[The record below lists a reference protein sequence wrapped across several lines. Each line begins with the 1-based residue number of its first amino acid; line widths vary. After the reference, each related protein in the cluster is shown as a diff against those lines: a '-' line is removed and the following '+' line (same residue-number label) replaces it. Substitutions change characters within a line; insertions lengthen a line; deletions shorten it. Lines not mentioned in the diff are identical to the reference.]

1 MLNKDLRQDIYSRE
15 EVLTNKIYKGLPVY
29 RKLFTGKAKEPSIK
43 LANNE
48 FAINAGGFIKSQYG
62 QYWIIGG
69 TFADVAYA
77 TSLRIENDRH
87 TVSTYTGN
95 FYNDSSYYE
104 IWVEY
109 TKEDWLNI

>member
-1 MLNKDLRQDIYSRE
+1 MLNKDLRQDIYSKE

-29 RKLFTGKAKEPSIK
+29 RKLFTGKAKDPSIK

-48 FAINAGGFIKSQYG
+48 FAINAEGFIKSQYG

-69 TFADVAYA
+69 TFSQADCA

-87 TVSTYTGN
+87 TVNTYTGN

>member
-1 MLNKDLRQDIYSRE
+1 MINKDLRQDIYSRE
-15 EVLTNKIYKGLPVY
+15 EALTNKIYKGLPVY
-29 RKLFTGKAKEPSIK
+29 RKLFTGRAKEPSIN

-48 FAINAGGFIKSQYG
+48 FAINAGGFIKSQYN
-62 QYWIIGG
+62 QYWFLGG
-69 TFADVAYA
+69 SFAQSQYN
-77 TSLRIENDRH
+77 SSIRIEGDRH
-87 TVSTYTGN
+87 TVSTYTGD